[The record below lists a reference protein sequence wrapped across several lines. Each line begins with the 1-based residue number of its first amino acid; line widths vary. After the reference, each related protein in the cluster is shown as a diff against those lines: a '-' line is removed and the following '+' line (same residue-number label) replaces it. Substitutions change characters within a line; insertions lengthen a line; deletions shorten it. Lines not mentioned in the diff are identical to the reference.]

1 MEDDSISKARRA
13 LILAQ
18 VLNIT
23 SIFLRVHGGL
33 TTGSIALLAD
43 GLDSIAN
50 VISLGLAYLFSTLAR
65 KPPDEEHPYGHM
77 RIEALSFIT
86 SILIM
91 TSILVALSTMLWSK
105 VVVEKLVH
113 VVDVSAIWYAFVS
126 FLILLLS
133 FVVLRRAATESI
145 SAKAEV
151 RHILSDVGES
161 SIVFFNI
168 ILAVKWTPLFDIL
181 ATLLI
186 IGLLSYGIIRN
197 LVDLCYE
204 VLDVAANVREEV
216 RKVALSVPGVRGCHA
231 VRTRRVA
238 GKIFVDLHIQV
249 DGQVEVEEAHRIA
262 HEVEEAILSN
272 IPRVVDVVIHIEPIE
287 DEESLNVY

>member
-133 FVVLRRAATESI
+133 FVVLRRATTESI